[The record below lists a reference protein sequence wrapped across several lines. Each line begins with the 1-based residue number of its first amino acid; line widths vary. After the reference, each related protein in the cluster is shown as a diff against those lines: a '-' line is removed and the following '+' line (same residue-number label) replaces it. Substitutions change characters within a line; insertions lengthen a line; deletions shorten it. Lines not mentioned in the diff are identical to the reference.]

1 MVPLGWK
8 TADSATNTA
17 TQNKIFSS
25 KDLNDIMKELKSLED
40 AGLLTK
46 GVTEN
51 VKNKVKEK
59 GGEFFG
65 MFPAALVVVGGGDAV
80 IPAGEE

>member
-1 MVPLGWK
+1 
-8 TADSATNTA
+8 
-17 TQNKIFSS
+17 
-25 KDLNDIMKELKSLED
+25 MKELKSLED